1 MQAGKGG
8 TVKAI
13 NPNKYIKVVCHAT
26 GINDG
31 AAAVILMKKS
41 EAARR
46 GLMPLARVVSWAQTG
61 IDPSIMG
68 VGPISAIKQAVSN
81 YLSIYLSFK
90 NSCL

>member
-1 MQAGKGG
+1 MF
-8 TVKAI
+8 V
-13 NPNKYIKVVCHAT
+13 PP

-46 GLMPLARVVSWAQTG
+46 GLMPLARIVSWAQTG

-68 VGPISAIKQAVSN
+68 VGPVSAIKQAVSN
-81 YLSIYLSFK
+81 YLCIYYEKTVHNNFSSGHALFFLYSK
-90 NSCL
+90 ERLV